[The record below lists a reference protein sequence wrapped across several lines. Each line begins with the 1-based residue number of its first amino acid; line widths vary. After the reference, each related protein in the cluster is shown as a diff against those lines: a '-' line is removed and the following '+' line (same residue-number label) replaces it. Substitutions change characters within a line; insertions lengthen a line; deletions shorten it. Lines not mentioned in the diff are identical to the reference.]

1 MKKSVIYVQMMNR
14 FLIGFV
20 LVLMGLVECAAQNK
34 MSYNASI
41 GASYLNDQSSHV
53 IGDRMILKGGATY
66 WVNSKVGV
74 GSELSHTDW
83 TLVDFG
89 GRVESSFY
97 NLTLPISLDF
107 LEILGVESRNYRL
120 IMSGGPGVS
129 RILSDY
135 HEENVFSLYGSI
147 NNYFYV
153 YKNWAINLNVQV
165 ISNISQHKT
174 FGGTYDTDAE
184 GITSVV
190 SSIGIGI
197 AYKPK
202 WPKVKE
208 PVQRAQPIETTVNNT
223 WKLTINNYVK
233 ESDNVFTL
241 FFDHD
246 KDSWDSLQ
254 TPTGNTIELN
264 KIVTYAKQHAKSTI
278 TLTGYAS
285 NTKSIESYDFNLADR
300 RVRFIE
306 RILRQAGLEN
316 EISLVVIGKD
326 LNQKYHPLARAV
338 LIEIKNDE

>member
-1 MKKSVIYVQMMNR
+1 
-14 FLIGFV
+14 
-20 LVLMGLVECAAQNK
+20 MGLVECAAQDR
-34 MSYNASI
+34 MSYYGTI
-41 GASYLNDQSSHV
+41 GVSYLDDQSAHV
-53 IGDRMILKGGATY
+53 IGDRMSLNAGATY
-66 WVNSKVGV
+66 WVNSKIGV
-74 GSELSHTDW
+74 GLNASHTNW
-83 TLVDFG
+83 TLEDFQE
-89 GRVESSFY
+89 RVESSFY
-97 NLTLPISLDF
+97 NLSFPLSIDI
-107 LEILGVESRNYRL
+107 LETLGVESYRYKL
-120 IMSGGPGVS
+120 LAIGGPGIS
-129 RILSDY
+129 RFMTDN
-135 HEENVFSLYGSI
+135 HEENVFSLYGSV

-202 WPKVKE
+202 WPKVKA
-208 PVQRAQPIETTVNNT
+208 PVQRPQPIEATVNNT
-223 WKLTINNYVK
+223 WELTINNYVK